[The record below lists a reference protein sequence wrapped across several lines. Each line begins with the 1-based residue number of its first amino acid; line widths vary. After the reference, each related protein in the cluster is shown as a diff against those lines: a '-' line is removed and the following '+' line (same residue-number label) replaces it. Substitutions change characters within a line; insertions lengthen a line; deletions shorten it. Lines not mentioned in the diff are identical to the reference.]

1 MMQRQSNLLRSDDF
15 SVKSKGQWVRLLGLR
30 PGKGRVYLRFAFV
43 QIFAILFLIV
53 GIILVFYGEDNLLKM
68 LFKYF
73 LIPLGIGAL
82 IFGYFDIFPR
92 KRR

>member
-1 MMQRQSNLLRSDDF
+1 MMQRENNLLRSDDF
-15 SVKSKGQWVRLLGLR
+15 SIKSKGKWVRLFGLQ

-53 GIILVFYGEDNLLKM
+53 GTILIFCCEENALKF
-68 LFKYF
+68 LFKY
-73 LIPLGIGAL
+73 LSIPVGIGAL
-82 IFGYFDIFPR
+82 IFGFFDIFPR